1 MKLGVCVKITP
12 DTDTRIKIVGDGI
25 DPTGIKWVVGPYDTL
40 AVEEAIATAEK
51 HGGEVISYTVG
62 DESNVAVL
70 RASVLAL
77 GAARSVV
84 VDDPALRGTDALGV
98 ARALAGAVRKDDL
111 RALFCG
117 KVAIDDD
124 NVQVPAMVSEL
135 LGWPLVSRVTAFAT
149 DGSSFTATRALDG
162 GVEEVVTGSLPAVF
176 TAERGLNTP
185 RYAKLP
191 AIMAAKKKP
200 ADLVKLGDL
209 GLTAQD
215 VAPAVTVSAW
225 GPPAERTRGRV
236 LQGDPD
242 VVVAELVRLLRDEAK
257 VL

>member
-1 MKLGVCVKITP
+1 MRLGVCVKITP
-12 DTDTRIKIVGDGI
+12 DTDTRIRIQGDGI
-25 DPTGIKWVVGPYDTL
+25 DPAGIKWVVGPYDLL
-40 AVEEAIATAEK
+40 AVEEAIATAEARQ
-51 HGGEVISYTVG
+51 GEAISYTVG
-62 DESNVAVL
+62 DESTVAVL

-84 VDDPALRGTDALGV
+84 VDDPALRGTDSLGV
-98 ARALAGAVRKDDL
+98 ARALAAAIRKDDL
-111 RALFCG
+111 GALFCG

-135 LGWPLVSRVTAFAT
+135 LGWPLVSRVTAFRT
-149 DGSSFTATRALDG
+149 DGATFTATRALDG
-162 GVEEVVTGSLPAVF
+162 GVEEVVSGALPAVF

-200 ADLVKLGDL
+200 ADIVTLGSL
-209 GLTAQD
+209 GLSAAD
-215 VAPAVTVSAW
+215 VAPAVTTSQWAL
-225 GPPAERTRGRV
+225 PPARAAGRV
-236 LQGDPD
+236 LTGEPD
-242 VVVAELVRLLRDEAK
+242 VVVAELVRALRDDAK